1 MQYMGGKSRIAQ
13 SIADIISM
21 TGGGR
26 NMRYQGGKSRIAQDI
41 ASVISV
47 RGGIALSA
55 FSAAVAPLKA
65 KCRAFPARSSMT
77 ATNTSLHCFKV
88 CSAAMSCQNPSRL
101 NNTDISENT
110 KTMILH

>member
-1 MQYMGGKSRIAQ
+1 MGGKSRIAQ

-47 RGGIALSA
+47 RGGGL
-55 FSAAVAPLKA
+55 L
-65 KCRAFPARSSMT
+65 
-77 ATNTSLHCFKV
+77 
-88 CSAAMSCQNPSRL
+88 CQPFLRQL
-101 NNTDISENT
+101 RR
-110 KTMILH
+110 

>member
-21 TGGGR
+21 TGGR

-47 RGGIALSA
+47 RGGL
-55 FSAAVAPLKA
+55 L
-65 KCRAFPARSSMT
+65 
-77 ATNTSLHCFKV
+77 
-88 CSAAMSCQNPSRL
+88 CQPFLRQL
-101 NNTDISENT
+101 RR
-110 KTMILH
+110 